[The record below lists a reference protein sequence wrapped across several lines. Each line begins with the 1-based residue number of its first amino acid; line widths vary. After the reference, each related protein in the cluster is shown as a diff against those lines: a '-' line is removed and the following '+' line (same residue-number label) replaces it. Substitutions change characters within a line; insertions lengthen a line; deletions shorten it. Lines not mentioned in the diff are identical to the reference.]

1 MTAQRLPLGHHV
13 VIFTS
18 DATGVLKAWHVHEQH
33 VVSTMDNTHKPSP
46 GDDDTVERG
55 VEDDEPLDLELE
67 PLAELSVHSR
77 VTCMASTNGAKRK
90 AGLKS
95 IMKQA
100 SLLIAPKDLVKAAQK
115 NEEELIKRTRVG
127 PKPKKPKGTKK
138 EFLTV
143 TAETTEGQA
152 EAAMT
157 QGLPE
162 PEAVERP
169 TPSQE
174 AIAINEKALASTSK
188 PKPKG
193 KKKKKKS
200 KNSTS
205 NPNPS
210 EA

>member
-1 MTAQRLPLGHHV
+1 MTAQRLPMGSHV
-13 VIFTS
+13 VVFTS
-18 DATGVLKAWHVHEQH
+18 DATGVLKAWHVHEQY
-33 VVSTMDNTHKPSP
+33 VVSTSENTREPAP
-46 GDDDTVERG
+46 GDDEVERG
-55 VEDDEPLDLELE
+55 VEEDEPINLELE

-77 VTCMASTNGAKRK
+77 VTCMASTNNAKRK

-100 SLLIAPKDLVKAAQK
+100 ALLIAPKELMQAAKKAD
-115 NEEELIKRTRVG
+115 EELIKRTRVG

-162 PEAVERP
+162 LEAVVERP

-174 AIAINEKALASTSK
+174 AIAINEKAVANAGTHK
-188 PKPKG
+188 PKS
-193 KKKKKKS
+193 KKKKKK
-200 KNSTS
+200 KGKGAKV
-205 NPNPS
+205 S
-210 EA
+210 EE